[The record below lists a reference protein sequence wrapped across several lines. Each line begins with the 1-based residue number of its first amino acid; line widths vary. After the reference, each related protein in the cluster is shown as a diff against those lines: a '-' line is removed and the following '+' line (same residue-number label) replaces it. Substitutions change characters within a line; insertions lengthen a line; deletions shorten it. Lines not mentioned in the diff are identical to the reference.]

1 VDDPLHAVAT
11 AAAALPG
18 ALVRRDEP
26 LARHL
31 PLRCGGPA
39 RVWVEAADVDTV
51 KAVLAAARAGGVSWR
66 VLWPFQDSIA
76 PDGGFDG
83 LVLRPG
89 VGFAEVRRLDDGGL
103 RVGAAA
109 LWASLGAVW
118 PAVGDWPGCAG
129 GLFATGQAAV
139 LGPALRQV
147 VYLSGSRQRVVPVG
161 PDGAPPPLPPRALL
175 VAVVVDPAAPLA
187 GRPRPLGTLF
197 HDAAPVGRS
206 VVPRAAD
213 AELVRAGLL
222 GARLRDWRLPLERPG
237 TVINRGQGTARELL
251 VFAHGLQT
259 RAEKAVG
266 SVLPVRLT
274 PIAAEPVRRPGPP
287 A

>member
-1 VDDPLHAVAT
+1 MAEGVADFAAQVAAVA
-11 AAAALPG
+11 G
-18 ALVRRDEP
+18 ATLRHDEP

-39 RVWVEAADVDTV
+39 RFWVEVDEIDAM
-51 KAVLAAARAGGVSWR
+51 KAVLAAARAAALPVR
-66 VLWPFQDSIA
+66 VLWPFQDSLA

-89 VGFAEVRRLDDGGL
+89 LGFTGVSTLDDGGL

-109 LWASLGAVW
+109 LWAGIAARW
-118 PAVGDWPGCAG
+118 PAVAGWPGCPG
-129 GLFATGQAAV
+129 GLFATGQAEV
-139 LGPALRQV
+139 LGGSLRQV

-161 PDGAPPPLPPRALL
+161 ADGTLPTLPPRAVL
-175 VAVVVDPAAPLA
+175 VALVVDPARPPA

-197 HDAAPVGRS
+197 HDAPPVGRATA
-206 VVPRAAD
+206 PRPAAT
-213 AELVRAGLL
+213 ELVRAGLL

-237 TVINRGQGTARELL
+237 AVINRGQGTTRELL
-251 VFAHGLQT
+251 VFAHGLQS

-266 SVLPVRLT
+266 SLLPIRLT
-274 PIAAEPVRRPGPP
+274 SIAAEPVRRPGPP